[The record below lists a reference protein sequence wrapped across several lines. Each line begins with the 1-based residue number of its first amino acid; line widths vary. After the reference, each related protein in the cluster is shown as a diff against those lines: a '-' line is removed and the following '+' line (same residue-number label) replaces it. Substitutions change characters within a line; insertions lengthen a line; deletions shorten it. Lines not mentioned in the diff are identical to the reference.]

1 MKNKNKIINEL
12 YEKSPD
18 VRERIRKDV
27 DFSQFEKKNAPAA
40 KSSNGFKWATA
51 VLSVALIAM
60 IAVLAPI
67 IAKTSKP
74 GKSGKTPGVSY
85 ASDYVVFIDVNPSV
99 RLDVS
104 GGDVV
109 TAQKGMNKDGVVLL
123 YQENLVGKN
132 IDEAATYLI
141 EKMDEAGL
149 VKDKGKVRISVADKK
164 TGKRIDEK
172 QRHALEVVNNL
183 FKNKNKDVSAMILS
197 DKEIDAIEDYYD
209 NNNVGEYEMQ
219 MIEEFKAKLL
229 LAIDKKI
236 GRIDELLNILKP
248 WEKDERKVKKLDQN
262 DAETTRPGVITDADV
277 SGIKDCLNMFD
288 DILAGGGISQNVA
301 ENTDKDGEFKDYPF
315 VMTVTVGNTGI
326 TAKMY
331 YKEVNTVTET
341 EIDDGEEETE
351 VSTTLSGV
359 MVFGDQKFDVTGKKE
374 IETEG
379 NEKETSIEF
388 TTKSQTNP
396 DNYVKIK
403 QSVEVENGAQ
413 EVEYE
418 YEIYENGEK
427 AREFKL
433 EVEDENGKTEV
444 SFKMEIEN
452 VPEETEYKIIKG
464 DVDGKFKIKYE
475 KGKEKGF
482 ITVEAV
488 EGGYKLTY
496 NNGYSEVI

>member
-74 GKSGKTPGVSY
+74 GKSGKTPGDSY

-197 DKEIDAIEDYYD
+197 DNDIDAIEDYYD
-209 NNNVGEYEMQ
+209 NNNVGQYEIE
-219 MIEEFKAKLL
+219 MIQKFKERLL
-229 LAIDKKI
+229 DAIDKKI
-236 GRIDELLNILKP
+236 GKIENLLGMLDK
-248 WEKDERKVKKLDQN
+248 EGLSESERKVKKLDQN
-262 DAETTRPGVITDADV
+262 DAEKAALEAIKVYCADYKV
-277 SGIKDCLNMFD
+277 NYYEVANDEIAEFYEDLVEKKKDLLECID
-288 DILAGGGISQNVA
+288 DI
-301 ENTDKDGEFKDYPF
+301 K
-315 VMTVTVGNTGI
+315 
-326 TAKMY
+326 
-331 YKEVNTVTET
+331 
-341 EIDDGEEETE
+341 
-351 VSTTLSGV
+351 
-359 MVFGDQKFDVTGKKE
+359 
-374 IETEG
+374 
-379 NEKETSIEF
+379 
-388 TTKSQTNP
+388 NP
-396 DNYVKIK
+396 DGDDSYGEILSDLLEIVK
-403 QSVEVENGAQ
+403 EELFEQ
-413 EVEYE
+413 E
-418 YEIYENGEK
+418 
-427 AREFKL
+427 
-433 EVEDENGKTEV
+433 D
-444 SFKMEIEN
+444 
-452 VPEETEYKIIKG
+452 
-464 DVDGKFKIKYE
+464 
-475 KGKEKGF
+475 
-482 ITVEAV
+482 
-488 EGGYKLTY
+488 
-496 NNGYSEVI
+496 

>member
-74 GKSGKTPGVSY
+74 DKPGKTPGVSY

-172 QRHALEVVNNL
+172 QRHAVDVVNNL

-197 DKEIDAIEDYYD
+197 DNEIDAIEDYYD
-209 NNNVGEYEMQ
+209 NNNVGDYEKQ
-219 MIEEFKAKLL
+219 MIDDFKKRL
-229 LAIDKKI
+229 LAAINKKI
-236 GRIDELLNILKP
+236 ERIDELLNNILKP
-248 WEKDERKVKKLDQN
+248 WEEDERKVKHLDQN
-262 DAETTRPGVITDADV
+262 DAEKAALEAIKVYCADYKV
-277 SGIKDCLNMFD
+277 NYHEVANDEIAEFCEELFDKKKDLQECID
-288 DILAGGGISQNVA
+288 DIKTS
-301 ENTDKDGEFKDYPF
+301 DGDDSYGEILSDLLEI
-315 VMTVTVGNTGI
+315 V
-326 TAKMY
+326 
-331 YKEVNTVTET
+331 KEELF
-341 EIDDGEEETE
+341 EEDD
-351 VSTTLSGV
+351 
-359 MVFGDQKFDVTGKKE
+359 
-374 IETEG
+374 
-379 NEKETSIEF
+379 
-388 TTKSQTNP
+388 
-396 DNYVKIK
+396 
-403 QSVEVENGAQ
+403 
-413 EVEYE
+413 
-418 YEIYENGEK
+418 
-427 AREFKL
+427 
-433 EVEDENGKTEV
+433 
-444 SFKMEIEN
+444 
-452 VPEETEYKIIKG
+452 
-464 DVDGKFKIKYE
+464 
-475 KGKEKGF
+475 
-482 ITVEAV
+482 
-488 EGGYKLTY
+488 
-496 NNGYSEVI
+496 

>member
-74 GKSGKTPGVSY
+74 DKPGKTPGVSY

-197 DKEIDAIEDYYD
+197 DNDIDAIEDYYD
-209 NNNVGEYEMQ
+209 NNNVGEYEKQ
-219 MIEEFKAKLL
+219 MVDEFKAKLL
-229 LAIDKKI
+229 LAIEKKI
-236 GRIDELLNILKP
+236 GKIENLLGMLDK
-248 WEKDERKVKKLDQN
+248 EGLSESERKVKKLDQN
-262 DAETTRPGVITDADV
+262 DAEKAALEAIKVYCADYKV
-277 SGIKDCLNMFD
+277 NYHEVANDEIAEFYDDLDDKRKDLLKCID
-288 DILAGGGISQNVA
+288 DIN
-301 ENTDKDGEFKDYPF
+301 
-315 VMTVTVGNTGI
+315 
-326 TAKMY
+326 
-331 YKEVNTVTET
+331 
-341 EIDDGEEETE
+341 
-351 VSTTLSGV
+351 
-359 MVFGDQKFDVTGKKE
+359 
-374 IETEG
+374 
-379 NEKETSIEF
+379 
-388 TTKSQTNP
+388 NP
-396 DNYVKIK
+396 DGDDSYGEILSDLLEIVK
-403 QSVEVENGAQ
+403 EELFEQ
-413 EVEYE
+413 E
-418 YEIYENGEK
+418 
-427 AREFKL
+427 
-433 EVEDENGKTEV
+433 D
-444 SFKMEIEN
+444 
-452 VPEETEYKIIKG
+452 
-464 DVDGKFKIKYE
+464 
-475 KGKEKGF
+475 
-482 ITVEAV
+482 
-488 EGGYKLTY
+488 
-496 NNGYSEVI
+496 

>member
-27 DFSQFEKKNAPAA
+27 DFSQFEKKNASAA

-74 GKSGKTPGVSY
+74 DKPGKTPGVSY

-172 QRHALEVVNNL
+172 QRHAVDVVNNL
-183 FKNKNKDVSAMILS
+183 FQNKNKDVSAMILS
-197 DKEIDAIEDYYD
+197 DNDIDAIEDYYD
-209 NNNVGEYEMQ
+209 NNNVGEYEKQ
-219 MIEEFKAKLL
+219 MVEEFKAKLL

-248 WEKDERKVKKLDQN
+248 WEKDERKVKNLDQ
-262 DAETTRPGVITDADV
+262 
-277 SGIKDCLNMFD
+277 
-288 DILAGGGISQNVA
+288 
-301 ENTDKDGEFKDYPF
+301 TDK
-315 VMTVTVGNTGI
+315 
-326 TAKMY
+326 
-331 YKEVNTVTET
+331 
-341 EIDDGEEETE
+341 
-351 VSTTLSGV
+351 
-359 MVFGDQKFDVTGKKE
+359 
-374 IETEG
+374 
-379 NEKETSIEF
+379 
-388 TTKSQTNP
+388 
-396 DNYVKIK
+396 
-403 QSVEVENGAQ
+403 
-413 EVEYE
+413 
-418 YEIYENGEK
+418 EK
-427 AREFKL
+427 AALEAIKVYCADYKVNYYEVANDEIAEFYDDLVEKKKDLL
-433 EVEDENGKTEV
+433 ECVDDSYGEILSDLLEIVKEELFEQED
-444 SFKMEIEN
+444 
-452 VPEETEYKIIKG
+452 
-464 DVDGKFKIKYE
+464 
-475 KGKEKGF
+475 
-482 ITVEAV
+482 
-488 EGGYKLTY
+488 
-496 NNGYSEVI
+496 

>member
-74 GKSGKTPGVSY
+74 KSY

-109 TAQKGMNKDGVVLL
+109 TAQKGMNEDGVVLL
-123 YQENLVGKN
+123 YRENLVGKN

-172 QRHALEVVNNL
+172 QRHAVDVVNNL
-183 FKNKNKDVSAMILS
+183 FQNKNKDVSAMILS
-197 DKEIDAIEDYYD
+197 DNDIDAIEDYYD
-209 NNNVGEYEMQ
+209 NNNVGEYEKQ
-219 MIEEFKAKLL
+219 MVEEFKAKLL

-236 GRIDELLNILKP
+236 GRIEEIKALLDELDKNRRV
-248 WEKDERKVKKLDQN
+248 KDLDN
-262 DAETTRPGVITDADV
+262 DAEKSLYEKIQLYCADYKLNWNEV
-277 SGIKDCLNMFD
+277 KKD
-288 DILAGGGISQNVA
+288 
-301 ENTDKDGEFKDYPF
+301 
-315 VMTVTVGNTGI
+315 
-326 TAKMY
+326 
-331 YKEVNTVTET
+331 
-341 EIDDGEEETE
+341 
-351 VSTTLSGV
+351 
-359 MVFGDQKFDVTGKKE
+359 
-374 IETEG
+374 
-379 NEKETSIEF
+379 
-388 TTKSQTNP
+388 
-396 DNYVKIK
+396 KIK
-403 QSVEVENGAQ
+403 EF
-413 EVEYE
+413 YKD
-418 YEIYENGEK
+418 IDEK
-427 AREFKL
+427 REKL
-433 EVEDENGKTEV
+433 EDCIEDI
-444 SFKMEIEN
+444 EISDGDDSYGEILSDLLEI
-452 VPEETEYKIIKG
+452 VKEELFEQE
-464 DVDGKFKIKYE
+464 D
-475 KGKEKGF
+475 
-482 ITVEAV
+482 
-488 EGGYKLTY
+488 
-496 NNGYSEVI
+496 

>member
-74 GKSGKTPGVSY
+74 EKSGKTPGVSY

-172 QRHALEVVNNL
+172 QRHAVDVVNNL

-197 DKEIDAIEDYYD
+197 DNDIDAIEDYYD
-209 NNNVGEYEMQ
+209 NNNVGEYEKQ
-219 MIEEFKAKLL
+219 MVEEFKAKLL

-248 WEKDERKVKKLDQN
+248 WEKDERKVKKIDQN
-262 DAETTRPGVITDADV
+262 DAEKAALEAIKVYCADYKV
-277 SGIKDCLNMFD
+277 NYYEVANDEIAEFYEDLVEKKKDLQECID
-288 DILAGGGISQNVA
+288 DIN
-301 ENTDKDGEFKDYPF
+301 
-315 VMTVTVGNTGI
+315 
-326 TAKMY
+326 
-331 YKEVNTVTET
+331 
-341 EIDDGEEETE
+341 
-351 VSTTLSGV
+351 
-359 MVFGDQKFDVTGKKE
+359 
-374 IETEG
+374 
-379 NEKETSIEF
+379 
-388 TTKSQTNP
+388 NP
-396 DNYVKIK
+396 DGDDSYGEILSDLLEIVK
-403 QSVEVENGAQ
+403 EELFEQ
-413 EVEYE
+413 E
-418 YEIYENGEK
+418 
-427 AREFKL
+427 
-433 EVEDENGKTEV
+433 D
-444 SFKMEIEN
+444 
-452 VPEETEYKIIKG
+452 
-464 DVDGKFKIKYE
+464 
-475 KGKEKGF
+475 
-482 ITVEAV
+482 
-488 EGGYKLTY
+488 
-496 NNGYSEVI
+496 

>member
-149 VKDKGKVRISVADKK
+149 VKDKGEVRISVADKK

-183 FKNKNKDVSAMILS
+183 FQNKNKDVSAMILS
-197 DKEIDAIEDYYD
+197 DNEIDAIEDYYD
-209 NNNVGEYEMQ
+209 NNNVGQYEID
-219 MIEEFKAKLL
+219 MIKEFKDKLL
-229 LAIDKKI
+229 RAIDKKI
-236 GRIDELLNILKP
+236 GRIDELLKILKP

-262 DAETTRPGVITDADV
+262 DAEKAALEAIKVYCADYKV
-277 SGIKDCLNMFD
+277 NYYEVANDEIAEFYEDLVEKKKDLQECID
-288 DILAGGGISQNVA
+288 DIN
-301 ENTDKDGEFKDYPF
+301 
-315 VMTVTVGNTGI
+315 
-326 TAKMY
+326 
-331 YKEVNTVTET
+331 
-341 EIDDGEEETE
+341 
-351 VSTTLSGV
+351 
-359 MVFGDQKFDVTGKKE
+359 
-374 IETEG
+374 
-379 NEKETSIEF
+379 
-388 TTKSQTNP
+388 NP
-396 DNYVKIK
+396 DGDDSYGEILSDLLEIVK
-403 QSVEVENGAQ
+403 EELFEQ
-413 EVEYE
+413 E
-418 YEIYENGEK
+418 
-427 AREFKL
+427 
-433 EVEDENGKTEV
+433 D
-444 SFKMEIEN
+444 
-452 VPEETEYKIIKG
+452 
-464 DVDGKFKIKYE
+464 
-475 KGKEKGF
+475 
-482 ITVEAV
+482 
-488 EGGYKLTY
+488 
-496 NNGYSEVI
+496 

>member
-172 QRHALEVVNNL
+172 QRHALEVVNKL
-183 FKNKNKDVSAMILS
+183 FQNKNKDVSAMILS

-209 NNNVGEYEMQ
+209 NNNVGEYEKQ
-219 MIEEFKAKLL
+219 MVEEFKAKLL
-229 LAIDKKI
+229 LAIEKKI
-236 GRIDELLNILKP
+236 GKIENLLGMLDK
-248 WEKDERKVKKLDQN
+248 EGLSESERKVKNLDQN
-262 DAETTRPGVITDADV
+262 DAEKAALEAIKVYCADYKV
-277 SGIKDCLNMFD
+277 NYHEVANDEIAEFYEDLLDKKKDLLECID
-288 DILAGGGISQNVA
+288 DIKNS
-301 ENTDKDGEFKDYPF
+301 DGDDSYGEILSDLLEI
-315 VMTVTVGNTGI
+315 V
-326 TAKMY
+326 
-331 YKEVNTVTET
+331 KEELF
-341 EIDDGEEETE
+341 E
-351 VSTTLSGV
+351 
-359 MVFGDQKFDVTGKKE
+359 
-374 IETEG
+374 
-379 NEKETSIEF
+379 
-388 TTKSQTNP
+388 
-396 DNYVKIK
+396 
-403 QSVEVENGAQ
+403 Q
-413 EVEYE
+413 E
-418 YEIYENGEK
+418 
-427 AREFKL
+427 
-433 EVEDENGKTEV
+433 D
-444 SFKMEIEN
+444 
-452 VPEETEYKIIKG
+452 
-464 DVDGKFKIKYE
+464 
-475 KGKEKGF
+475 
-482 ITVEAV
+482 
-488 EGGYKLTY
+488 
-496 NNGYSEVI
+496 

>member
-74 GKSGKTPGVSY
+74 GKPPKTPGVSY

-183 FKNKNKDVSAMILS
+183 FQNKNKDVSAMILS
-197 DKEIDAIEDYYD
+197 DNDIDAIEDWYD
-209 NNNVGEYEMQ
+209 NNNVGEYEKQ
-219 MIEEFKAKLL
+219 MVEEFKAKLL

-236 GRIDELLNILKP
+236 GRIDKLCEMLNNAGLS
-248 WEKDERKVKKLDQN
+248 ESERKVKKLDQN
-262 DAETTRPGVITDADV
+262 DAEKAALEAIKVYCADYKV
-277 SGIKDCLNMFD
+277 NYHEVANDEIAEFCEDLVDKRKDLLECID
-288 DILAGGGISQNVA
+288 DIN
-301 ENTDKDGEFKDYPF
+301 
-315 VMTVTVGNTGI
+315 
-326 TAKMY
+326 
-331 YKEVNTVTET
+331 
-341 EIDDGEEETE
+341 
-351 VSTTLSGV
+351 
-359 MVFGDQKFDVTGKKE
+359 
-374 IETEG
+374 
-379 NEKETSIEF
+379 
-388 TTKSQTNP
+388 NP
-396 DNYVKIK
+396 DGDDSYGEILSDLLEIVK
-403 QSVEVENGAQ
+403 EELFEQ
-413 EVEYE
+413 E
-418 YEIYENGEK
+418 
-427 AREFKL
+427 
-433 EVEDENGKTEV
+433 D
-444 SFKMEIEN
+444 
-452 VPEETEYKIIKG
+452 
-464 DVDGKFKIKYE
+464 
-475 KGKEKGF
+475 
-482 ITVEAV
+482 
-488 EGGYKLTY
+488 
-496 NNGYSEVI
+496 

>member
-18 VRERIRKDV
+18 IRERIRKDV

-183 FKNKNKDVSAMILS
+183 FQNKNKDVSAMILS
-197 DKEIDAIEDYYD
+197 DNEIDAIEDYYD
-209 NNNVGEYEMQ
+209 NNNVGEYEKQ
-219 MIEEFKAKLL
+219 MVEEFKAKLL

-248 WEKDERKVKKLDQN
+248 WEKDERKVKNLDQN
-262 DAETTRPGVITDADV
+262 DAEKAALEAIKVYCADYKV
-277 SGIKDCLNMFD
+277 NYYEVANDEIAEFYEDLVEKKKDLQECID
-288 DILAGGGISQNVA
+288 DIN
-301 ENTDKDGEFKDYPF
+301 
-315 VMTVTVGNTGI
+315 
-326 TAKMY
+326 
-331 YKEVNTVTET
+331 
-341 EIDDGEEETE
+341 
-351 VSTTLSGV
+351 
-359 MVFGDQKFDVTGKKE
+359 
-374 IETEG
+374 
-379 NEKETSIEF
+379 
-388 TTKSQTNP
+388 NP
-396 DNYVKIK
+396 DGDDSYGEILSDLLEIVK
-403 QSVEVENGAQ
+403 EELFEQ
-413 EVEYE
+413 EV
-418 YEIYENGEK
+418 
-427 AREFKL
+427 
-433 EVEDENGKTEV
+433 
-444 SFKMEIEN
+444 
-452 VPEETEYKIIKG
+452 
-464 DVDGKFKIKYE
+464 
-475 KGKEKGF
+475 
-482 ITVEAV
+482 
-488 EGGYKLTY
+488 
-496 NNGYSEVI
+496 

>member
-18 VRERIRKDV
+18 VRERIKKDV

-74 GKSGKTPGVSY
+74 GKSPKTPGVSY

-172 QRHALEVVNNL
+172 QRHALEVVNKL
-183 FKNKNKDVSAMILS
+183 FQNKNKDVSAMILS
-197 DKEIDAIEDYYD
+197 DNDIDAIEDWYD
-209 NNNVGEYEMQ
+209 TDNVGEYEKQ
-219 MIEEFKAKLL
+219 MIDDFKDKLIVAINEKIRRIESL
-229 LAIDKKI
+229 LGMLDKE
-236 GRIDELLNILKP
+236 GLSES
-248 WEKDERKVKKLDQN
+248 ERKVKKLDQN
-262 DAETTRPGVITDADV
+262 DAEKAALEAIKVYCADYKV
-277 SGIKDCLNMFD
+277 NYYEVANDEIAEFYEDLD
-288 DILAGGGISQNVA
+288 D
-301 ENTDKDGEFKDYPF
+301 KR
-315 VMTVTVGNTGI
+315 
-326 TAKMY
+326 
-331 YKEVNTVTET
+331 KELLKC
-341 EIDDGEEETE
+341 ID
-351 VSTTLSGV
+351 
-359 MVFGDQKFDVTGKKE
+359 
-374 IETEG
+374 
-379 NEKETSIEF
+379 
-388 TTKSQTNP
+388 
-396 DNYVKIK
+396 KIK
-403 QSVEVENGAQ
+403 NSDDDDSYGEILSDLLEIVKEELFEQ
-413 EVEYE
+413 E
-418 YEIYENGEK
+418 
-427 AREFKL
+427 
-433 EVEDENGKTEV
+433 D
-444 SFKMEIEN
+444 
-452 VPEETEYKIIKG
+452 
-464 DVDGKFKIKYE
+464 
-475 KGKEKGF
+475 
-482 ITVEAV
+482 
-488 EGGYKLTY
+488 
-496 NNGYSEVI
+496 

>member
-74 GKSGKTPGVSY
+74 EKSGKTPGVSY

-183 FKNKNKDVSAMILS
+183 FQNKNKDVSAMILS
-197 DKEIDAIEDYYD
+197 DNEIDAIEDYYD
-209 NNNVGEYEMQ
+209 NNNVGQYEID
-219 MIEEFKAKLL
+219 MIKEFKDKLL
-229 LAIDKKI
+229 RAIDKKI

-248 WEKDERKVKKLDQN
+248 WEKDERKVKNLDQN
-262 DAETTRPGVITDADV
+262 DAEKAALEAIKVYCADYKV
-277 SGIKDCLNMFD
+277 NYYEVANDEIAEFYEDLVEKKKDLQECID
-288 DILAGGGISQNVA
+288 DIN
-301 ENTDKDGEFKDYPF
+301 
-315 VMTVTVGNTGI
+315 
-326 TAKMY
+326 
-331 YKEVNTVTET
+331 
-341 EIDDGEEETE
+341 
-351 VSTTLSGV
+351 
-359 MVFGDQKFDVTGKKE
+359 
-374 IETEG
+374 
-379 NEKETSIEF
+379 
-388 TTKSQTNP
+388 NP
-396 DNYVKIK
+396 DGDDSYGEILSDLLEIVK
-403 QSVEVENGAQ
+403 EELFEQ
-413 EVEYE
+413 E
-418 YEIYENGEK
+418 
-427 AREFKL
+427 
-433 EVEDENGKTEV
+433 D
-444 SFKMEIEN
+444 
-452 VPEETEYKIIKG
+452 
-464 DVDGKFKIKYE
+464 
-475 KGKEKGF
+475 
-482 ITVEAV
+482 
-488 EGGYKLTY
+488 
-496 NNGYSEVI
+496 

>member
-18 VRERIRKDV
+18 IRERIRKDV

-74 GKSGKTPGVSY
+74 DKSGKTPGVSY

-123 YQENLVGKN
+123 YKENLVGKN

-183 FKNKNKDVSAMILS
+183 FQNKNKDVSAMILS
-197 DKEIDAIEDYYD
+197 DNEIDAIEDYYD
-209 NNNVGEYEMQ
+209 NNNVGEYEKL

-236 GRIDELLNILKP
+236 GRIDELLNTLKP
-248 WEKDERKVKKLDQN
+248 WEKDERKVKNLDQN
-262 DAETTRPGVITDADV
+262 DAEKAALEAIKVYCADYKV
-277 SGIKDCLNMFD
+277 NYYEVANDEIAEFYEDLVEKKKDLLECID
-288 DILAGGGISQNVA
+288 DIN
-301 ENTDKDGEFKDYPF
+301 
-315 VMTVTVGNTGI
+315 
-326 TAKMY
+326 
-331 YKEVNTVTET
+331 
-341 EIDDGEEETE
+341 
-351 VSTTLSGV
+351 
-359 MVFGDQKFDVTGKKE
+359 
-374 IETEG
+374 
-379 NEKETSIEF
+379 
-388 TTKSQTNP
+388 NP
-396 DNYVKIK
+396 DGDDSYGEILSDLLEIVK
-403 QSVEVENGAQ
+403 EELFEQ
-413 EVEYE
+413 E
-418 YEIYENGEK
+418 
-427 AREFKL
+427 
-433 EVEDENGKTEV
+433 D
-444 SFKMEIEN
+444 
-452 VPEETEYKIIKG
+452 
-464 DVDGKFKIKYE
+464 
-475 KGKEKGF
+475 
-482 ITVEAV
+482 
-488 EGGYKLTY
+488 
-496 NNGYSEVI
+496 

>member
-74 GKSGKTPGVSY
+74 EKSGKTPGVSY

-183 FKNKNKDVSAMILS
+183 FQNKNKDVSAMILS
-197 DKEIDAIEDYYD
+197 DNEIDAIEDYYD
-209 NNNVGEYEMQ
+209 NNNVGQYEID
-219 MIEEFKAKLL
+219 MIKEFKDKLL
-229 LAIDKKI
+229 RAIDKKI
-236 GRIDELLNILKP
+236 GDIDELLNTLKP
-248 WEKDERKVKKLDQN
+248 WEKDERKVKNLDQN
-262 DAETTRPGVITDADV
+262 DAEKAALEAIKVYCADYKV
-277 SGIKDCLNMFD
+277 NYYEVANDEIAEFYEDLVEKKKDLQECID
-288 DILAGGGISQNVA
+288 DIN
-301 ENTDKDGEFKDYPF
+301 
-315 VMTVTVGNTGI
+315 
-326 TAKMY
+326 
-331 YKEVNTVTET
+331 
-341 EIDDGEEETE
+341 
-351 VSTTLSGV
+351 
-359 MVFGDQKFDVTGKKE
+359 
-374 IETEG
+374 
-379 NEKETSIEF
+379 
-388 TTKSQTNP
+388 NP
-396 DNYVKIK
+396 DGDDSYGEILYDLLEIVK
-403 QSVEVENGAQ
+403 EELFEQ
-413 EVEYE
+413 E
-418 YEIYENGEK
+418 
-427 AREFKL
+427 
-433 EVEDENGKTEV
+433 D
-444 SFKMEIEN
+444 
-452 VPEETEYKIIKG
+452 
-464 DVDGKFKIKYE
+464 
-475 KGKEKGF
+475 
-482 ITVEAV
+482 
-488 EGGYKLTY
+488 
-496 NNGYSEVI
+496 

>member
-74 GKSGKTPGVSY
+74 GKSPKTPGVSY

-183 FKNKNKDVSAMILS
+183 FQNKNKDVSAMILS
-197 DKEIDAIEDYYD
+197 DNDIDAIEDYYD
-209 NNNVGEYEMQ
+209 NNNVGQYEID
-219 MIEEFKAKLL
+219 MIKEFKDKLL
-229 LAIDKKI
+229 RAIDKKI
-236 GRIDELLNILKP
+236 GDIDKLCEMLNNAGLS
-248 WEKDERKVKKLDQN
+248 ESERKVKNLNQN
-262 DAETTRPGVITDADV
+262 DAEKAALEAIKVYCADYKV
-277 SGIKDCLNMFD
+277 NYHEVANDEIAEFYEDLD
-288 DILAGGGISQNVA
+288 D
-301 ENTDKDGEFKDYPF
+301 KR
-315 VMTVTVGNTGI
+315 
-326 TAKMY
+326 
-331 YKEVNTVTET
+331 KELLKC
-341 EIDDGEEETE
+341 ID
-351 VSTTLSGV
+351 
-359 MVFGDQKFDVTGKKE
+359 
-374 IETEG
+374 
-379 NEKETSIEF
+379 
-388 TTKSQTNP
+388 
-396 DNYVKIK
+396 KIK
-403 QSVEVENGAQ
+403 NSDGDDSYGEILSDLLEIVKEELFEQ
-413 EVEYE
+413 E
-418 YEIYENGEK
+418 
-427 AREFKL
+427 
-433 EVEDENGKTEV
+433 D
-444 SFKMEIEN
+444 
-452 VPEETEYKIIKG
+452 
-464 DVDGKFKIKYE
+464 
-475 KGKEKGF
+475 
-482 ITVEAV
+482 
-488 EGGYKLTY
+488 
-496 NNGYSEVI
+496 

>member
-74 GKSGKTPGVSY
+74 GKSPKTPGVSY

-183 FKNKNKDVSAMILS
+183 FQNKNKDVSAMILS
-197 DKEIDAIEDYYD
+197 DNDIDAIEDYYD
-209 NNNVGEYEMQ
+209 NNNVGEYEKQ

-236 GRIDELLNILKP
+236 GRINKLCEMLNNAGLS
-248 WEKDERKVKKLDQN
+248 ESERKVKKIDQN
-262 DAETTRPGVITDADV
+262 DAEKAALEAIKVYCADYKV
-277 SGIKDCLNMFD
+277 NYYEVANDEIAEFYEDLVEKKKDLQECID
-288 DILAGGGISQNVA
+288 DIN
-301 ENTDKDGEFKDYPF
+301 
-315 VMTVTVGNTGI
+315 
-326 TAKMY
+326 
-331 YKEVNTVTET
+331 
-341 EIDDGEEETE
+341 
-351 VSTTLSGV
+351 
-359 MVFGDQKFDVTGKKE
+359 
-374 IETEG
+374 
-379 NEKETSIEF
+379 
-388 TTKSQTNP
+388 NP
-396 DNYVKIK
+396 DGDDSYGEILSDLLEIVK
-403 QSVEVENGAQ
+403 EELFEQ
-413 EVEYE
+413 E
-418 YEIYENGEK
+418 
-427 AREFKL
+427 
-433 EVEDENGKTEV
+433 D
-444 SFKMEIEN
+444 
-452 VPEETEYKIIKG
+452 
-464 DVDGKFKIKYE
+464 
-475 KGKEKGF
+475 
-482 ITVEAV
+482 
-488 EGGYKLTY
+488 
-496 NNGYSEVI
+496 

>member
-40 KSSNGFKWATA
+40 KSSNRFKWATA

-183 FKNKNKDVSAMILS
+183 FQNKNKDVSAMILS
-197 DKEIDAIEDYYD
+197 DNEIDAIEDYYD
-209 NNNVGEYEMQ
+209 NNNVGQYEID
-219 MIEEFKAKLL
+219 MIKEFKDKLL
-229 LAIDKKI
+229 RAIDKKI

-248 WEKDERKVKKLDQN
+248 WEKDERKVKKIDQN
-262 DAETTRPGVITDADV
+262 DAEKAALEAIKVYCADYKV
-277 SGIKDCLNMFD
+277 NYYEVANDEIAEFYEDLVEKKKDLQECID
-288 DILAGGGISQNVA
+288 DIN
-301 ENTDKDGEFKDYPF
+301 
-315 VMTVTVGNTGI
+315 
-326 TAKMY
+326 
-331 YKEVNTVTET
+331 
-341 EIDDGEEETE
+341 
-351 VSTTLSGV
+351 
-359 MVFGDQKFDVTGKKE
+359 
-374 IETEG
+374 
-379 NEKETSIEF
+379 
-388 TTKSQTNP
+388 NP
-396 DNYVKIK
+396 DGDDSYGEILSDLLEIVK
-403 QSVEVENGAQ
+403 EELFEQ
-413 EVEYE
+413 E
-418 YEIYENGEK
+418 
-427 AREFKL
+427 
-433 EVEDENGKTEV
+433 D
-444 SFKMEIEN
+444 
-452 VPEETEYKIIKG
+452 
-464 DVDGKFKIKYE
+464 
-475 KGKEKGF
+475 
-482 ITVEAV
+482 
-488 EGGYKLTY
+488 
-496 NNGYSEVI
+496 

>member
-74 GKSGKTPGVSY
+74 GKFGKNPGVSY

-172 QRHALEVVNNL
+172 QRHAVDVVNNL

-197 DKEIDAIEDYYD
+197 DNDIDAIEDYYD
-209 NNNVGEYEMQ
+209 NNNVGEYEKQ
-219 MIEEFKAKLL
+219 MVEEFKAKLL

-236 GRIDELLNILKP
+236 GRIDKLCEMLNNAGLS
-248 WEKDERKVKKLDQN
+248 ESERKVKNLDQN
-262 DAETTRPGVITDADV
+262 DAEKAALEAIKVYCADYKV
-277 SGIKDCLNMFD
+277 NYYEVANDEIAEFCEELFDKKKDLLECID
-288 DILAGGGISQNVA
+288 DIN
-301 ENTDKDGEFKDYPF
+301 
-315 VMTVTVGNTGI
+315 
-326 TAKMY
+326 
-331 YKEVNTVTET
+331 
-341 EIDDGEEETE
+341 
-351 VSTTLSGV
+351 
-359 MVFGDQKFDVTGKKE
+359 
-374 IETEG
+374 
-379 NEKETSIEF
+379 
-388 TTKSQTNP
+388 NP
-396 DNYVKIK
+396 DGDDSYGEILSDLLEIVK
-403 QSVEVENGAQ
+403 EELFEQ
-413 EVEYE
+413 E
-418 YEIYENGEK
+418 
-427 AREFKL
+427 
-433 EVEDENGKTEV
+433 D
-444 SFKMEIEN
+444 
-452 VPEETEYKIIKG
+452 
-464 DVDGKFKIKYE
+464 
-475 KGKEKGF
+475 
-482 ITVEAV
+482 
-488 EGGYKLTY
+488 
-496 NNGYSEVI
+496 

>member
-74 GKSGKTPGVSY
+74 EKSGKTPGVSY

-209 NNNVGEYEMQ
+209 NNNVGEYEKQ
-219 MIEEFKAKLL
+219 MIDDFKDKLIVAINEKIRRIESL
-229 LAIDKKI
+229 LGMLDKE
-236 GRIDELLNILKP
+236 GLSES
-248 WEKDERKVKKLDQN
+248 ERKVKKLDQN
-262 DAETTRPGVITDADV
+262 DAEKAALEAIKVYCADYKV
-277 SGIKDCLNMFD
+277 NYYEVANDEIAEFYEDLVEKKKDLQECID
-288 DILAGGGISQNVA
+288 DIN
-301 ENTDKDGEFKDYPF
+301 
-315 VMTVTVGNTGI
+315 
-326 TAKMY
+326 
-331 YKEVNTVTET
+331 
-341 EIDDGEEETE
+341 
-351 VSTTLSGV
+351 
-359 MVFGDQKFDVTGKKE
+359 
-374 IETEG
+374 
-379 NEKETSIEF
+379 
-388 TTKSQTNP
+388 NP
-396 DNYVKIK
+396 DGDDSYGEILSDLLEIVK
-403 QSVEVENGAQ
+403 EELFEQ
-413 EVEYE
+413 E
-418 YEIYENGEK
+418 
-427 AREFKL
+427 
-433 EVEDENGKTEV
+433 D
-444 SFKMEIEN
+444 
-452 VPEETEYKIIKG
+452 
-464 DVDGKFKIKYE
+464 
-475 KGKEKGF
+475 
-482 ITVEAV
+482 
-488 EGGYKLTY
+488 
-496 NNGYSEVI
+496 

>member
-74 GKSGKTPGVSY
+74 KSY

-149 VKDKGKVRISVADKK
+149 VKENGKVRISVADKK

-183 FKNKNKDVSAMILS
+183 FQNKNKDVSAMILS

-209 NNNVGEYEMQ
+209 NNNVGEYEKQ
-219 MIEEFKAKLL
+219 MIAEFKAKLL

-236 GRIDELLNILKP
+236 ERIDELLNILKP

-262 DAETTRPGVITDADV
+262 DTEKAALEAIKVYCADYKVNYHEVANDEIAEFCEDLVEKK
-277 SGIKDCLNMFD
+277 KDLLECID
-288 DILAGGGISQNVA
+288 DIN
-301 ENTDKDGEFKDYPF
+301 
-315 VMTVTVGNTGI
+315 
-326 TAKMY
+326 
-331 YKEVNTVTET
+331 
-341 EIDDGEEETE
+341 
-351 VSTTLSGV
+351 
-359 MVFGDQKFDVTGKKE
+359 
-374 IETEG
+374 
-379 NEKETSIEF
+379 
-388 TTKSQTNP
+388 NP
-396 DNYVKIK
+396 DGDDSYGEILSDLLEIVK
-403 QSVEVENGAQ
+403 EELFEQ
-413 EVEYE
+413 E
-418 YEIYENGEK
+418 
-427 AREFKL
+427 
-433 EVEDENGKTEV
+433 D
-444 SFKMEIEN
+444 
-452 VPEETEYKIIKG
+452 
-464 DVDGKFKIKYE
+464 
-475 KGKEKGF
+475 
-482 ITVEAV
+482 
-488 EGGYKLTY
+488 
-496 NNGYSEVI
+496 

>member
-74 GKSGKTPGVSY
+74 EKSPKTPGVSY

-149 VKDKGKVRISVADKK
+149 VKDKGNVRISVADKK

-183 FKNKNKDVSAMILS
+183 FQNKHKDVSAMILS
-197 DKEIDAIEDYYD
+197 DNEIDAIEDYYD
-209 NNNVGEYEMQ
+209 NNNVGQYEID
-219 MIEEFKAKLL
+219 MIKEFKDKLL
-229 LAIDKKI
+229 RAIDKKI
-236 GRIDELLNILKP
+236 GRIDELLKILKP

-262 DAETTRPGVITDADV
+262 DAEKAALEAIKVYCADYKV
-277 SGIKDCLNMFD
+277 NYYEVANDEIAEFYEDLVEKKKDLQECID
-288 DILAGGGISQNVA
+288 DIN
-301 ENTDKDGEFKDYPF
+301 
-315 VMTVTVGNTGI
+315 
-326 TAKMY
+326 
-331 YKEVNTVTET
+331 
-341 EIDDGEEETE
+341 
-351 VSTTLSGV
+351 
-359 MVFGDQKFDVTGKKE
+359 
-374 IETEG
+374 
-379 NEKETSIEF
+379 
-388 TTKSQTNP
+388 NP
-396 DNYVKIK
+396 DGDDSYGEILSDLLEIVK
-403 QSVEVENGAQ
+403 EELFEQ
-413 EVEYE
+413 E
-418 YEIYENGEK
+418 
-427 AREFKL
+427 
-433 EVEDENGKTEV
+433 D
-444 SFKMEIEN
+444 
-452 VPEETEYKIIKG
+452 
-464 DVDGKFKIKYE
+464 
-475 KGKEKGF
+475 
-482 ITVEAV
+482 
-488 EGGYKLTY
+488 
-496 NNGYSEVI
+496 

>member
-172 QRHALEVVNNL
+172 QRHAVDVVNNL

-197 DKEIDAIEDYYD
+197 DNDIDAIEDYYD
-209 NNNVGEYEMQ
+209 NNNVGEYEKQ
-219 MIEEFKAKLL
+219 MVEEFKAKLL

-248 WEKDERKVKKLDQN
+248 WEKDERKVKNLDQN
-262 DAETTRPGVITDADV
+262 DAEKAALEAIKVYCADYKV
-277 SGIKDCLNMFD
+277 NYYEVANDEIAEFYDDLVEKKKDLLECID
-288 DILAGGGISQNVA
+288 DI
-301 ENTDKDGEFKDYPF
+301 K
-315 VMTVTVGNTGI
+315 
-326 TAKMY
+326 
-331 YKEVNTVTET
+331 
-341 EIDDGEEETE
+341 
-351 VSTTLSGV
+351 
-359 MVFGDQKFDVTGKKE
+359 
-374 IETEG
+374 
-379 NEKETSIEF
+379 
-388 TTKSQTNP
+388 NP
-396 DNYVKIK
+396 DGDDSYGEILSDLLEIVK
-403 QSVEVENGAQ
+403 EELFEQ
-413 EVEYE
+413 E
-418 YEIYENGEK
+418 
-427 AREFKL
+427 
-433 EVEDENGKTEV
+433 D
-444 SFKMEIEN
+444 
-452 VPEETEYKIIKG
+452 
-464 DVDGKFKIKYE
+464 
-475 KGKEKGF
+475 
-482 ITVEAV
+482 
-488 EGGYKLTY
+488 
-496 NNGYSEVI
+496 